1 MEIMVLARMKE
12 LCRAST
18 ITSPIYLGGGNQAP
32 IFDVIYHER
41 SL

>member
-32 IFDVIYHER
+32 IFDVIYHDR